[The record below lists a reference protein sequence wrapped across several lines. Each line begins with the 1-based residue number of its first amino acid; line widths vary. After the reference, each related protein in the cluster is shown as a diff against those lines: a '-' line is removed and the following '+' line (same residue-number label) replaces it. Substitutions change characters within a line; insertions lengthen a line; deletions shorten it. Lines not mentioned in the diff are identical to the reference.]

1 MSDINWTAVIIS
13 AIFAA
18 AICFLVHGCIDNLEN
33 DSRMHLEQ
41 EQMMLDAGFVKE
53 RVPSTYTEA
62 WVKKEQS
69 K

>member
-33 DSRMHLEQ
+33 ERQKHLEQ
-41 EQMMLDAGFVKE
+41 EQMMIDAGFVKE
-53 RVPSTYTEA
+53 KVPSTYIET

>member
-18 AICFLVHGCIDNLEN
+18 AICFLVHGCMNDFADERRERLE
-33 DSRMHLEQ
+33 SEK
-41 EQMMLDAGFVKE
+41 MMMDAGFVKE

-69 K
+69 R

>member
-1 MSDINWTAVIIS
+1 MSDTNWTAVIIS

-18 AICFLVHGCIDNLEN
+18 AICFFVHGCIDNFADERRERLE
-33 DSRMHLEQ
+33 SEK
-41 EQMMLDAGFVKE
+41 MMIDAGFVKE
-53 RVPSTYTEA
+53 KVPSTYTET

>member
-1 MSDINWTAVIIS
+1 MSDTNWTAVIIS

-18 AICFLVHGCIDNLEN
+18 AICFLVRGCIVNFADERRERLE
-33 DSRMHLEQ
+33 SEK
-41 EQMMLDAGFVKE
+41 MMMDAGFVKE
-53 RVPSTYTEA
+53 RVPSTYTET

>member
-1 MSDINWTAVIIS
+1 MNDINWTAVIIS

-18 AICFLVHGCIDNLEN
+18 AICFLVRGCIDNFADERRERLE
-33 DSRMHLEQ
+33 SEK
-41 EQMMLDAGFVKE
+41 MMMDAGFVKE
-53 RVPSTYTEA
+53 RVPSTYIET

>member
-1 MSDINWTAVIIS
+1 MNDINWTAVIIS

-18 AICFLVHGCIDNLEN
+18 VICFLVHGCIDNLADE
-33 DSRMHLEQ
+33 RRERLES
-41 EQMMLDAGFVKE
+41 EKMMMDAGFVKE
-53 RVPSTYTEA
+53 RVPSTYTET

>member
-1 MSDINWTAVIIS
+1 MNDINWTAVIIS
-13 AIFAA
+13 VIFAA
-18 AICFLVHGCIDNLEN
+18 AICFLVHGCIEHMNNESQQDFAKEK
-33 DSRMHLEQ
+33 
-41 EQMMLDAGFVKE
+41 MMIDAGFVKE